1 LLALRP
7 LSVRVRRQS
16 NLVEEAI
23 MDTDTQRRGLEWQVG
38 VWDRISQLY
47 LREVDSRFATVVENV
62 VRRGDLKPGHRVL
75 DLGTGTGSVAVA
87 AAGLVGPAGKV
98 TAVDISPDMLALTRR
113 RLVESGHT
121 NVDLREGR
129 AEQLPVDDGSFDVV
143 LASLSLMYA
152 IDRAAAAREIRRVLR
167 PGGRFVAAV
176 WAAAERCDIVLF
188 QQTAGKFAPPPPVP
202 GVGPGALANPAPFLA
217 QLADVG
223 IDARVET
230 EELGFDFPNF
240 ELAWEVLAGVTTA
253 QLPLER
259 QQEAREAVHA
269 VLWPHGRGP
278 RHFRNVTQ
286 FLVGRVAG

>member
-269 VLWPHGRGP
+269 VMWPHGRGP

>member
-1 LLALRP
+1 MTASQLLL
-7 LSVRVRRQS
+7 VRRQS

-23 MDTDTQRRGLEWQVG
+23 MDTDAQRRGLEWQVG

-62 VRRGDLKPGHRVL
+62 VRRGDLKPGQRVL

-113 RLVESGHT
+113 RLVESGHA

-259 QQEAREAVHA
+259 QREAREAVH
-269 VLWPHGRGP
+269 VVMWPHGRGP

>member
-1 LLALRP
+1 
-7 LSVRVRRQS
+7 
-16 NLVEEAI
+16 
-23 MDTDTQRRGLEWQVG
+23 MDTDAERRGLEWQVG
-38 VWDRISQLY
+38 VWDRISELY
-47 LREVDSRFATVVENV
+47 LREVDPRFATVVESV
-62 VRRGDLKPGHRVL
+62 VRRGDLKSGQRVL

-87 AAGLVGPAGKV
+87 AASRVGPAGKV

-113 RLVESGHT
+113 RLVESGHA

-129 AEQLPVDDGSFDVV
+129 AEQIPVDGGAVDVL
-143 LASLSLMYA
+143 LASLSLMYV
-152 IDRAAAAREIRRVLR
+152 IDRAAAAREMRRVLR

-202 GVGPGALANPAPFLA
+202 SVGPGALANPSPFLA
-217 QLADVG
+217 HLADVG

-230 EELGFDFPNF
+230 EELGFDFSDF

-253 QLPLER
+253 NLPPER
-259 QQEAREAVHA
+259 RQEAKEAVQA
-269 VLWPHGRGP
+269 VMWPLGRGP

-286 FLVGRVAG
+286 FLVGQVAG